1 MNTNRKGVLHKMGLA
16 VSQVRLLAL
25 TRRKAD
31 IELDIQV
38 DSKRKQA
45 LTRKSTELSQTYYQK
60 LQQAKIQYATS
71 DGYENVNYDYVMGK
85 SNGVAYDDDFLQQV
99 LYMSGNIDQKTCN
112 SMILTDKY
120 GKVVLNDEM
129 AALVVKT
136 SAAFGGEKT
145 EVQTAEAIKAFIEQN
160 SNVTGYGSADPSTDD
175 IKTGLTANLALIDKA
190 FDNGNSS
197 VSSTDVITKLLK
209 NGGYQEGGT
218 LYLVDGTTDMY
229 VTSAE
234 KAKSGADLMQDD
246 FVTLQDGYNYT
257 ILKSNGAIADP
268 DTYTCMYD
276 RSSKSFI
283 KNTKKAM
290 MQYLS
295 NVVTYFGPIIS
306 AALKNGSTSS
316 VSLTGVKHPNEQSM
330 LVYSG
335 EYHIGTG
342 GIASVKTTE
351 EVAKEKLT
359 TNNTFCVV
367 VDKDGSQS
375 IWQRVDGNVSRVT
388 DISKI
393 QAEVTEHNN
402 YINARDTD
410 ALQAG
415 LQSGSYQL
423 CMVDNIAKGRYHK
436 NTTLDFFIQMS
447 YVSEKL
453 DSSAREEITAWY
465 NAEQEKIS
473 EQETYWDTEITNLS
487 TELSSVNTEI
497 DSVKTLKSN
506 AIKSVFDWGSS

>member
-1 MNTNRKGVLHKMGLA
+1 MGLA

-85 SNGVAYDDDFLQQV
+85 SNGVAYDDEFLKQV

-129 AALVVKT
+129 AELIVKT
-136 SAAFGGEKT
+136 KSVFGGETT
-145 EVQTAEAIKAFIEQN
+145 EKQTAEAIKAFIEQN
-160 SNVTGYGSADPSTDD
+160 SNVTGYGAADPTTDD
-175 IKTGLTANLALIDKA
+175 VKTGLAAALQRIDKA
-190 FDNGNSS
+190 FENNTSS
-197 VSSTDVITKLLK
+197 VSSADIISKMLK

-218 LYLVDGTTDMY
+218 LYLVDGTSDKY
-229 VTSAE
+229 VASAE
-234 KAKSGADLMQDD
+234 KAKAGADLFPEDY
-246 FVTLQDGYNYT
+246 VTLQDGYNYT
-257 ILKSNGAIADP
+257 ILKSNGGIADSS
-268 DTYTCMYD
+268 TYTCMYD
-276 RSSKSFI
+276 RASKTFV
-283 KNTKKAM
+283 KNTQKAQM
-290 MQYLS
+290 KYLS
-295 NVVTYFGPIIS
+295 NVVTYFGPMIS

-316 VSLTGVKHPNEQSM
+316 VKITGVKHPTDQTM
-330 LVYSG
+330 LTQKAAAVTADNPDGAYHVSG
-335 EYHIGTG
+335 TDTPQDL
-342 GIASVKTTE
+342 ANNT
-351 EVAKEKLT
+351 LT
-359 TNNTFCVV
+359 TDNTYCVI
-367 VDKDGSQS
+367 VDKDGSKS
-375 IWQRVDGNVSRVT
+375 IWQRVGGNTTRVT
-388 DISKI
+388 DISRI
-393 QAEVTEHNN
+393 SAEVTEHDN
-402 YINARDTD
+402 YINARDTK

-415 LQSGSYQL
+415 FQSGLYQL
-423 CMVDNIAKGRYHK
+423 CMVDNMAKGRYHK

-453 DSSAREEITAWY
+453 DSSEREEITAWY
-465 NAEQEKIS
+465 NSEQNKIS

-506 AIKSVFDWGSS
+506 AIKSVFDWGSN

>member
-1 MNTNRKGVLHKMGLA
+1 MGLA

-85 SNGVAYDDDFLQQV
+85 SNGVAYDDDFLKQV

-129 AALVVKT
+129 AELITATK
-136 SAAFGGEKT
+136 AAFSGQNVTTEK
-145 EVQTAEAIKAFIEQN
+145 QTAEAIKAFIEQN
-160 SNVTGYGSADPSTDD
+160 SNVTGYGAADPSTDD
-175 IKTGLTANLALIDKA
+175 VKTGLAAALQRIDKA
-190 FDNGNSS
+190 FENGSS
-197 VSSTDVITKLLK
+197 GVSSADIISKMLK

-218 LYLVDGTTDMY
+218 LYLVDGTTDKY

-234 KAKSGADLMQDD
+234 KAKGGGDLHPEDY
-246 FVTLQDGYNYT
+246 VTLQDGYNYT
-257 ILKSNGAIADP
+257 ILTSSGAIADSS
-268 DTYTCMYD
+268 TYTCMYD
-276 RSSKSFI
+276 RASKTFV
-283 KNTKKAM
+283 KNTQKAQM
-290 MQYLS
+290 KYLS
-295 NVVTYFGPIIS
+295 NVVTYFGPMIS
-306 AALKNGSTSS
+306 AALKNGSTST
-316 VSLTGVKHPNEQSM
+316 VKITGVKHPTDQTM
-330 LVYSG
+330 LTQKANAISDDSPNG
-335 EYHIGTG
+335 EYHVSGTDTPQDLAG
-342 GIASVKTTE
+342 RT
-351 EVAKEKLT
+351 LT
-359 TNNTFCVV
+359 ADNTYCIIT
-367 VDKDGSQS
+367 DKDGSKS
-375 IWQRVDGNVSRVT
+375 IWQRVGGNVTRVN
-388 DISKI
+388 DISRIKT
-393 QAEVTEHNN
+393 EVTEHDN
-402 YINARDTD
+402 YINARDTK

-415 LQSGSYQL
+415 FQSGLYQL
-423 CMVDNIAKGRYHK
+423 CMVDNMAKGRYHK

-465 NAEQEKIS
+465 NSEQNKIS
-473 EQETYWDTEITNLS
+473 EQETCWDTEITNLS

-506 AIKSVFDWGSS
+506 AIKSVFDWGSN